1 MGLIPGSG
9 RSPGGG
15 HGNPLQYS
23 CLENPMDRG
32 AWQATVHRVT
42 QSQTQLKQI
51 STAWHNGSVSISLN
65 LLLPALYEI
74 FLSSNL
80 EIHLHIYILSYI
92 CHNLKLFWG
101 IISYYTKKDNIYP
114 LKPCWNPTPLIN
126 LGVVM
131 ESYSPRSVGY
141 LCWSRGFQVL
151 KGISPNMP
159 ILCIRILILSYQ
171 GRDFSIDLLGLWIN
185 LP

>member
-1 MGLIPGSG
+1 MVKNPPANTRDIKDVGLIPGSG

-80 EIHLHIYILSYI
+80 EIHLHIYILSYLSQSEALLGN
-92 CHNLKLFWG
+92 NLLLH
-101 IISYYTKKDNIYP
+101 KKRQYLP
-114 LKPCWNPTPLIN
+114 PKAMLKPNPT
-126 LGVVM
+126 
-131 ESYSPRSVGY
+131 YQ
-141 LCWSRGFQVL
+141 SRGGNGKL
-151 KGISPNMP
+151 
-159 ILCIRILILSYQ
+159 LS
-171 GRDFSIDLLGLWIN
+171 
-185 LP
+185 